1 MTDAFPE
8 AVLLFSPIN
17 ILSLHGQVSKY
28 TVDNPDVINIT
39 ELKNKNI
46 DYLALG
52 HIHSYQKEKLDDRGV
67 YCYSGCLEGRGF
79 DECGIKGFSLIEIE
93 DGKLNSTFIPFA
105 KRTIY
110 EIEHD
115 ITGKTWGQII
125 KDIKTELSLIKDTS
139 LIKVVLTGEHDL
151 DLEMDLFYL
160 TSILNNDFYFVKIK
174 DESKLKINL
183 NDFAL
188 DPSLKGEFIRTV
200 MSDISLSEQEKN
212 DIIMCGINALNGE
225 KL

>member
-1 MTDAFPE
+1 
-8 AVLLFSPIN
+8 
-17 ILSLHGQVSKY
+17 
-28 TVDNPDVINIT
+28 
-39 ELKNKNI
+39 
-46 DYLALG
+46 
-52 HIHSYQKEKLDDRGV
+52 
-67 YCYSGCLEGRGF
+67 
-79 DECGIKGFSLIEIE
+79 
-93 DGKLNSTFIPFA
+93 
-105 KRTIY
+105 
-110 EIEHD
+110 
-115 ITGKTWGQII
+115 
-125 KDIKTELSLIKDTS
+125 
-139 LIKVVLTGEHDL
+139 
-151 DLEMDLFYL
+151 MDLFYL